1 MMSVSPDNE
10 VSMARKL
17 RRMKRR
23 LLLDASHQ
31 GEEDPRTNMRDEE
44 TQMELLTHMRFPSL
58 DAPPAVCSVAAEEK
72 NGSVTGI
79 RKLRR
84 IKRRLLLEQTSVAS
98 SPSTPITHHRKP
110 PANSNSTIHADG
122 RFMDASRAKGSLDPV
137 ISARM
142 LHRIKRRLFLNSL
155 NLPTSVASIDLNAG
169 AATSW
174 AACLDCASDSDSA
187 MLRPN
192 KHQKI
197 VSQENEELPPHL
209 WLKSW
214 SDKVEAQRGSPPQ
227 SFSLQARPK
236 SKDQKVQDKDIE
248 SKLSSLSLTDNMD
261 DPSDFHLR
269 PRVISS
275 TH

>member
-1 MMSVSPDNE
+1 MSVTPDNG

-23 LLLDASHQ
+23 LLLNATHQ
-31 GEEDPRTNMRDEE
+31 GEEDPRNYMRGEE
-44 TQMELLTHMRFPSL
+44 TQTELLTHMRFPSL
-58 DAPPAVCSVAAEEK
+58 DASPALDSVAAEEK

-98 SPSTPITHHRKP
+98 SPSTPITHHRQPSAK
-110 PANSNSTIHADG
+110 SYVTMYADG
-122 RFMDASRAKGSLDPV
+122 GFTEDSRARGSLDPV

-155 NLPTSVASIDLNAG
+155 DLPTSVASIGLNAG

-174 AACLDCASDSDSA
+174 AACLDCASDNDSA
-187 MLRPN
+187 MLRPS
-192 KHQKI
+192 KHRKM
-197 VSQENEELPPHL
+197 ENEKLPPHL
-209 WLKSW
+209 WLQSW
-214 SDKVEAQRGSPPQ
+214 SDKVEAKRGSSPQ

-236 SKDQKVQDKDIE
+236 SKDQEVQDKDIE
-248 SKLSSLSLTDNMD
+248 SKLSCLSLADDMD
-261 DPSDFHLR
+261 APSDFHLR
-269 PRVISS
+269 PEVISS

>member
-1 MMSVSPDNE
+1 
-10 VSMARKL
+10 MARKL
-17 RRMKRR
+17 RRMKRW
-23 LLLDASHQ
+23 LLLNASHQ

-44 TQMELLTHMRFPSL
+44 TQTELLTQMRFPSL
-58 DAPPAVCSVAAEEK
+58 DASPAAHSVAADKK

-79 RKLRR
+79 RNLRR

-98 SPSTPITHHRKP
+98 SPSTPITHHRQP
-110 PANSNSTIHADG
+110 PANSNGTIYADG
-122 RFMDASRAKGSLDPV
+122 RFMEASPNRGSLDPV

-142 LHRIKRRLFLNSL
+142 LYRIKRRLFLNSL
-155 NLPTSVASIDLNAG
+155 DLPTSVASIGLNAG

-174 AACLDCASDSDSA
+174 AACRDCASDSDST

-197 VSQENEELPPHL
+197 VSKENKELPPHL

-214 SDKVEAQRGSPPQ
+214 SEKVEVQRGSSPQ

-248 SKLSSLSLTDNMD
+248 SKLSCLSLADDMD

-275 TH
+275 TY

>member
-1 MMSVSPDNE
+1 
-10 VSMARKL
+10 
-17 RRMKRR
+17 MKRR
-23 LLLDASHQ
+23 LLLNASHQ

-44 TQMELLTHMRFPSL
+44 TQTELLTQMRLSSL
-58 DAPPAVCSVAAEEK
+58 DAPPAVHSVATEEK

-84 IKRRLLLEQTSVAS
+84 IKRRLLLEQTLVPS
-98 SPSTPITHHRKP
+98 SLSTPITHHRQP
-110 PANSNSTIHADG
+110 PANSDGTISADG
-122 RFMDASRAKGSLDPV
+122 RFMEASGARRSLDPV

-142 LHRIKRRLFLNSL
+142 LHQIKRRLFLNSL
-155 NLPTSVASIDLNAG
+155 NLPTSGASIGLNAG

-174 AACLDCASDSDSA
+174 AACLDCASDSDST
-187 MLRPN
+187 MLRPD